1 MNDLEALA
9 KLIQALEPWRA
20 HLVFVGGWAHR
31 LYRFHPGVNAPA
43 YQPIY
48 TRDTDLAFANK
59 APLDGDIKGSLEK
72 AGFSEQLT
80 GESKPPVTYYTLG
93 DRDAGFYAE
102 FLTPLQGSGMKRN
115 GEPDATL
122 SKAGISAQKLRH
134 LEILLVAPWV
144 IKIGPDQG
152 VPLARPLDIQLANP
166 VSYIVQKFLIQK
178 DRSPKKRAQDV
189 LYIHD
194 TLELFGPLL
203 PQLNSLWKESINP
216 ALHEKTS
223 NKAVE
228 LARAT
233 FSSVTDTIREAV
245 RIPQDRKLSPDN
257 LQAACQLALTRVF
270 AEG

>member
-31 LYRFHPGVNAPA
+31 LYRFYPGVNVPA

-48 TRDTDLAFANK
+48 TRDTDLAFENE
-59 APLDGDIKGSLEK
+59 APLDGDIKSALEK
-72 AGFSEQLT
+72 AGFSEQLA

-93 DRDAGFYAE
+93 DGDAGFYAE
-102 FLTPLQGSGMKRN
+102 FLTPLQGSGMKRT
-115 GEPDATL
+115 GEQDATM

-144 IKIGPDQG
+144 IKIGHDQG
-152 VPLARPLDIQLANP
+152 VPLATPLDIQLANP

-194 TLELFGPLL
+194 TLELFGALL
-203 PQLNSLWKESINP
+203 PQLNALWKESVKP
-216 ALHEKTS
+216 TLHEKTS
-223 NKAVE
+223 NRAVE

-233 FSSVTDTIREAV
+233 FSSISDTIRDAV
-245 RIPQDRKLSPDN
+245 RIPQDRRLSPDH
-257 LQAACQLALTRVF
+257 LRAACQLALEKIF
-270 AEG
+270 SE